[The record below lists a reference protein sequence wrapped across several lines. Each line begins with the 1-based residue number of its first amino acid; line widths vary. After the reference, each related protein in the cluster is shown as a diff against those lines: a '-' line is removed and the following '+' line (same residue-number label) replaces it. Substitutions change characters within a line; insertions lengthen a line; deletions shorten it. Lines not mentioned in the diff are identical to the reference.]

1 MATKQQQKDAQ
12 AIADVQEMVSNITVV
27 SVVSN
32 EDVVNDTFDAKEI
45 ATKLQGITDK
55 ANKSIAKELYA
66 VLNDGDQ
73 TKSAR
78 EIAREWLEIENT
90 NAPKDNITSLTEWLV
105 TQAMAY
111 RVFAVLNANK
121 ATGERT
127 TFEKCVKAL
136 NNGTNKNG
144 ITKAF
149 AKSCKVGDELP
160 ANLKLSES
168 EIGSPTSRNTK
179 SLEEKVQADLDNLFK
194 HLAMGDLNTWTYVNV
209 RLMARMKDTRALLES
224 NAVAL
229 KG

>member
-1 MATKQQQKDAQ
+1 MTTKQKTQEVVTDVT
-12 AIADVQEMVSNITVV
+12 IASATVV
-27 SVVSN
+27 SDTSVVH
-32 EDVVNDTFDAKEI
+32 DTFNAHDVAI
-45 ATKLQGITDK
+45 KLQEITDK

-66 VLNDGDQ
+66 VLVNVDES
-73 TKSAR
+73 KSAR

-90 NAPKDNITSLTEWLV
+90 NAPKDNVDSLTEWLV

-168 EIGSPTSRNTK
+168 ETASASSRNTK
-179 SLEEKVQADLDNLFK
+179 SNDDKIANDLDNLFK
-194 HLAMGDLNTWTYVNV
+194 HLVMGDLNTFKYVSVQLSN
-209 RLMARMKDTRALLES
+209 RMKDTKALLES
-224 NAVAL
+224 NAIAL
-229 KG
+229 KA

>member
-1 MATKQQQKDAQ
+1 MTTKQKTQETVT
-12 AIADVQEMVSNITVV
+12 DVTVASVTVV
-27 SVVSN
+27 SDDS
-32 EDVVNDTFDAKEI
+32 VVNDTFNAHDVAI
-45 ATKLQGITDK
+45 KLQEITDK

-66 VLNDGDQ
+66 VLVNVDES
-73 TKSAR
+73 KSAR
-78 EIAREWLEIENT
+78 EIAREWLELPNT
-90 NAPKDNITSLTEWLV
+90 NAPKDNVESLTEWLV

-168 EIGSPTSRNTK
+168 ETASATSRNTK
-179 SLEEKVQADLDNLFK
+179 SLEQKIDTDLDNLVK
-194 HLAMGDLNTWTYVNV
+194 HLVMGDLDTFAYVSMKLSV
-209 RLMARMKDTRALLES
+209 RMKDAKAILES
-224 NAVAL
+224 NATAL
-229 KG
+229 K